1 MIPRSLQ
8 DAKALITSETLRA
21 FSLDIFDTT
30 LFRRCTTPAGVFEH
44 TFTLAPIPHAHQHQR
59 EAFVQHRIGA
69 EKRARRASA
78 RERGWSEIT
87 AEEIYQ
93 HFPLPLFGLGPN
105 DGNTLAQ
112 AEFQAEQHLCFANP
126 DMIDIIALAKT
137 HGVRVG
143 FLSDTYWTSERL
155 RQLLKACAPRL
166 EYDFL
171 YASCDWKTSKSDRL
185 FSHYLKSEELHDTPL
200 AHIGDNTDADCIP
213 ARRLG
218 ISAIHYPQANDR
230 LAGLLKREEIL
241 LPSLRTLQT
250 KALMLDGGFRAHRR
264 AASATMPTKGT
275 AFALGVEVVG
285 PLMSAFNAFVHHHAK
300 RLQQNVTA
308 NGGRAAVVFIARDGH
323 LPREIW
329 QTNGEPSAWIEIN
342 RRISMLA
349 AASSAQSLVP
359 FFEDVPKLN
368 HEIVSGFLK
377 KDLPKIRTYFQNAP
391 GGVVSGKTF
400 AAALPSLLSPHDISC
415 IAKGERQ
422 AVMRHLRASIADF
435 DHCTDLILVDLGYSG
450 TVQKGLR
457 KIFDHEGLPH
467 RLHGLYVISI
477 DEDFCEIPTN
487 DSVHGFLGASVLLPH
502 IRTAL
507 LSNIS
512 IFEQICSA
520 NHGSVKGY
528 DQQGHAQHE
537 DDPRQENH
545 RNICGEIRAGAVH
558 YAQST
563 TSQIQQ
569 GFPAATDDLSAV
581 TPQAAAI
588 LSRLLLQPS
597 DEELLL
603 FHSIKHDVNL
613 GSQALAPMADGA
625 RMQQWLNACGLVAPQ
640 AEMMWKAGGMAAVSP
655 LHGLLSSMM
664 LTGAV
669 SSDFLTEAVVGKTIV
684 TLISP
689 TQSRKVEVPCLR
701 DIFGRLR
708 IRIPLRSSDGIA
720 AVVVPATALP
730 PRSFIHGLILQS
742 GATIE
747 DALNAAKMQNLPL
760 DTVETNG
767 IIRNGEILQVTEAEG
782 LMALPIPPLSA
793 PLSVLTLYLQPLDG
807 VRLLSVINEF

>member
-1 MIPRSLQ
+1 VPPHSLD
-8 DAKALITSETLRA
+8 DARALIIGGSLRA
-21 FSLDIFDTT
+21 FSFDIFDTM
-30 LFRRCTTPAGVFEH
+30 LLRRCTTPTGVFEQ
-44 TFTLAPIPHAHQHQR
+44 TFALAPIPGAYQHLR
-59 EAFVQHRIGA
+59 EAFVQHRINA
-69 EKRARRASA
+69 EKRARRTSA

-87 AEEIYQ
+87 AEEIYH
-93 HFPLPLFGLGPN
+93 HFPFALFGLTAN
-105 DGNTLAQ
+105 DADSLAQ
-112 AEFQAEQHLCFANP
+112 AEFQAEQQLCFANP
-126 DMIDIIALAKT
+126 AMVDLITLAAA

-143 FLSDTYWTSERL
+143 FLSDTYWTGDRL
-155 RQLLKACAPRL
+155 RLLL
-166 EYDFL
+166 ESCSPGLSYDFL

-185 FSHYLKSEELHDTPL
+185 FSHYLKSEALHDAPL
-200 AHIGDNTDADCIP
+200 AHIGDNIGADCIP

-230 LAGLLKREEIL
+230 LAGLFKREEVL

-264 AASATMPTKGT
+264 AASALMPAKST
-275 AFALGVEVVG
+275 AFALGVEVIG
-285 PLMSAFNAFVHHHAK
+285 PVMAAFNAFVHHHVE

-308 NGGRAAVVFIARDGH
+308 NGGRAAVVFVARDGQ

-329 QTNGEPSAWIEIN
+329 QTNSEPSAWIELN

-359 FFEDVPKLN
+359 FFEEIPKLN
-368 HEIVSGFLK
+368 YEIVSGFLK

-391 GGVVSGKTF
+391 SGIVSGKTF
-400 AAALPSLLSPHDISC
+400 AAALPSLLSPHDITR
-415 IAKGERQ
+415 IAKDERQ
-422 AVMRHLRASIADF
+422 AVMRHLRASIPDF

-450 TVQKGLR
+450 TVQKSLR
-457 KIFDHEGLPH
+457 KIFDHEGLSH

-477 DEDFCEIPTN
+477 DEDFSEIPAC
-487 DSVHGFLGASVLLPH
+487 DSVHGFLGATVFLPH

-528 DQQGHAQHE
+528 DLQGHAQHE
-537 DDPRQENH
+537 DDPRQDEH
-545 RNICGEIRAGAVH
+545 RTICGEIRAGAVH
-558 YAQST
+558 YVQST
-563 TSQIQQ
+563 KSQIQQ
-569 GFPAATDDLSAV
+569 GFPAATDDLNAV

-597 DEELLL
+597 DEEILL

-625 RMQQWLNACGLVAPQ
+625 RMLQWLNACGPVAPQ

-669 SSDFLTEAVVGKTIV
+669 SSDFLTEAVVGQTII

-689 TQSRKVEVPCLR
+689 TQNRNVEVPCLR

-708 IRIPLRSSDGIA
+708 MRIPLRGSDAIA

-760 DTVETNG
+760 ETVETNG
-767 IIRNGEILQVTEAEG
+767 IIRNGEILQVAEAEG

-807 VRLLSVINEF
+807 VRLLSVIDEF